1 MEADHTLLMS
11 LAASSEERLERGE
24 VLFFPECPF
33 STPSGADL
41 EFLLAQQLGR
51 YIHKNISYDPAAGR
65 VGGHARQG
73 LPETQRL
80 RNLLAEFSRSATEW
94 LHQSFSRYQ
103 PYCTA
108 DRATFRSEEE
118 ATRCLRHTARNDLL
132 HIDAFPNRPS
142 NGRRI
147 LRVYVNVNPTEPR
160 IWLTSDPFAKLLARF
175 GERAG
180 LPGRNASG
188 WLEQVGEKVLRIFRP
203 GQQHRSTYDS
213 FMIRFHDFLKR
224 EDSFQEKGSKR
235 LWSFPPGS
243 AWVAMTDACS
253 HAVLRGKYALEHS
266 FFIDAAGLA
275 LPDESP
281 SALLARLCD
290 RSDNGV
296 TQLAS

>member
-1 MEADHTLLMS
+1 MEPDNTLL
-11 LAASSEERLERGE
+11 LRAAASQEERLERGE
-24 VLFFPECPF
+24 LLFFPQCPF
-33 STPSGADL
+33 STPSGDDL
-41 EFLLAQQLGR
+41 TFLLAQHLGR

-73 LPETQRL
+73 PADTQRL
-80 RNLLAEFSRSATEW
+80 RNLLADFSRTTTAW
-94 LHQSFSRYQ
+94 LDDAFPLYRQH
-103 PYCTA
+103 CVA

-132 HIDAFPNRPS
+132 HVDAFPNRPS

-147 LRVYVNVNPTEPR
+147 LRVFVNVNPSEPR

-175 GERAG
+175 GVRAG
-180 LPGRNASG
+180 LPNRTASG

-203 GQQHRSTYDS
+203 GQQHRLAYDS

-224 EDSFQEKGSKR
+224 EDAFQEKGSKR

-266 FFIDAAGLA
+266 FFIDSAGLA
-275 LPDESP
+275 LPEESP
-281 SALLARLCD
+281 AALLARMCARPD
-290 RSDNGV
+290 H
-296 TQLAS
+296 AAA